1 VTGDPD
7 RIAWFRRVAA
17 GAPEG
22 RDVSE
27 SLQEQNKR
35 VVARAVAE
43 VINGGDFDVVDEL
56 YDATIAEDAK
66 AWVAP
71 FRRSFPDV
79 HMATVALVAEGD
91 TVVGHFRCSGT
102 HEGRWL
108 GKEPTGRRF
117 NDVDEVYW
125 FTLADG
131 RITAWWGLED
141 NAARLRQLRLG
152 KTD

>member
-1 VTGDPD
+1 MIGGPD
-7 RIAWFRRVAA
+7 RIAWFRRVIA
-17 GAPEG
+17 GAAEG
-22 RDVSE
+22 MDVPE

-43 VINGGDFDVVDEL
+43 VINGGNFDVVDEL
-56 YDATIAEDAK
+56 YDAAIAEDAK

-71 FRRSFPDV
+71 FRTSFPDV

-102 HEGRWL
+102 HDGRWL
-108 GKEPTGRRF
+108 GKEPTGRQF
-117 NDVDEVYW
+117 SDVDEIYW

-152 KTD
+152 KID